1 MTKAVLEGIAFWLM
15 LTVIYFVLQFLGPV
29 S

>member
-15 LTVIYFVLQFLGPV
+15 LTVIYFGLQFLGPV